1 MTKITRFSIVSGLA
15 LVVLG
20 VGFYLAYMGT
30 PESHWTALIPA
41 IIGLPIFLCGLVARN
56 PEKRMMAAH
65 IAATFGLLGAL
76 GGLGRAVPKLVSGQ
90 VSSAVIASLLMGA
103 ICTIYVI
110 ACVQSFIAARKAR
123 G

>member
-1 MTKITRFSIVSGLA
+1 MTKITRFSIISGLA
-15 LVVLG
+15 LIVLG
-20 VGFYLAYMGT
+20 VGFYLAYLGT
-30 PESHWTALIPA
+30 AEAHWTALIPA
-41 IIGLPIFLCGLVARN
+41 FIGLPIFIGGLVARN

-76 GGLGRAVPKLVSGQ
+76 GGLGRGIPKLISGTT
-90 VSSAVIASLLMGA
+90 SSAVVASLLMGA

-110 ACVQSFIAARKAR
+110 ACVQSFVAARKAR